1 MPLSAVIVDD
11 EQLAR
16 DELAYLL
23 KDVGDI
29 NVVAQ
34 GKNGVE
40 AVNLI
45 REHNPDLVFLDV
57 QMPGLDGFGVIK
69 KLLDRKVPLPKIV
82 FATAFDQY
90 AVKAFEVNA
99 VDYLLKPFDK
109 KRVVQSVQKA
119 RAKLESSA
127 TSSDKLETLVRM
139 LESQKPQTSKI
150 LIKAA
155 GRLFLVDQ
163 KDICYA
169 SIEDGVIS
177 VATSGPA
184 GMEGQSNCRTLE
196 ELLDSLDPNL
206 FWRAHRSY
214 LVNINRIK
222 EVVPWFKSSYQ
233 LRMDDK
239 KRVVQSV
246 QKARA
251 KLESSTTSSDKLETL
266 VRMLESQKPQTS
278 KILIKAAGRL
288 FLVDQKDICY
298 ASIED
303 GVISVATSGPAGMEG
318 QSNCRTLEELLDS
331 LDPNLFW
338 RAHRSYLVNINR
350 IKEVVPWFKSS
361 YQLRM
366 DDKKQTEIPVSRAQT
381 RRLRELFGL

>member
-1 MPLSAVIVDD
+1 MSLSAVIVDD

-23 KDVGDI
+23 KGVGDI
-29 NVVAQ
+29 DVIAQ

-69 KLLDRKVPLPKIV
+69 KLLDKKVPLPKIV

-109 KRVVQSVQKA
+109 KRVAQSVEKA
-119 RAKLESSA
+119 RAKIESTGGSTGKLES
-127 TSSDKLETLVRM
+127 LVRM
-139 LESQKPQTSKI
+139 LESQKPQSSKI
-150 LIKAA
+150 LLKSL

-169 SIEDGVIS
+169 SIEDGVIT
-177 VATSGPA
+177 VATSGQA

-196 ELLDSLDPNL
+196 ELLDSLD
-206 FWRAHRSY
+206 A
-214 LVNINRIK
+214 
-222 EVVPWFKSSYQ
+222 
-233 LRMDDK
+233 
-239 KRVVQSV
+239 
-246 QKARA
+246 
-251 KLESSTTSSDKLETL
+251 
-266 VRMLESQKPQTS
+266 
-278 KILIKAAGRL
+278 
-288 FLVDQKDICY
+288 
-298 ASIED
+298 
-303 GVISVATSGPAGMEG
+303 
-318 QSNCRTLEELLDS
+318 
-331 LDPNLFW
+331 NLFW

>member
-23 KDVGDI
+23 KNAGDV

-34 GKNGVE
+34 GKNGLE

-45 REHNPDLVFLDV
+45 KEHNPDLLFLDV

-69 KLLDRKVPLPKIV
+69 KLLDKKVQLPKIV

-99 VDYLLKPFDK
+99 VDYLLKPFDR
-109 KRVVQSVQKA
+109 KRVAQSLQKA
-119 RAKLESSA
+119 RAQQETDGLPADRIES
-127 TSSDKLETLVRM
+127 LVRM
-139 LESQKPQTSKI
+139 LESQKPQASKI
-150 LIKAA
+150 LLKSV
-155 GRLFLVDQ
+155 GRMLLVDQ

-177 VATSGPA
+177 VVTSGPA

-196 ELLDSLDPNL
+196 ELLDSLDPGF

-214 LVNINRIK
+214 LVNINRIR

-233 LRMDDK
+233 LRMDD
-239 KRVVQSV
+239 R
-246 QKARA
+246 
-251 KLESSTTSSDKLETL
+251 
-266 VRMLESQKPQTS
+266 
-278 KILIKAAGRL
+278 
-288 FLVDQKDICY
+288 
-298 ASIED
+298 
-303 GVISVATSGPAGMEG
+303 
-318 QSNCRTLEELLDS
+318 
-331 LDPNLFW
+331 
-338 RAHRSYLVNINR
+338 
-350 IKEVVPWFKSS
+350 
-361 YQLRM
+361 
-366 DDKKQTEIPVSRAQT
+366 KQTEIPVSRAQT
-381 RRLRELFGL
+381 KRLRQLFGL

>member
-1 MPLSAVIVDD
+1 MSISAVIVDD

-23 KDVGDI
+23 KEVGVDVI
-29 NVVAQ
+29 AQ

-45 REHNPDLVFLDV
+45 KDLSPDLVFLDV

-69 KLLDRKVPLPKIV
+69 KLLDRRVPMPQIV

-109 KRVVQSVQKA
+109 KRVAQAVEKA
-119 RAKLESSA
+119 RKKLEQQQ
-127 TSSDKLETLVRM
+127 R
-139 LESQKPQTSKI
+139 PQAAKVLLKS
-150 LIKAA
+150 A

-169 SIEDGVIS
+169 SIEDGIITV
-177 VATSGPA
+177 VATN
-184 GMEGQSNCRTLE
+184 MEGQSNCRTLE
-196 ELLDSLDPNL
+196 ELLDSLDPGV

-233 LRMDDK
+233 
-239 KRVVQSV
+239 
-246 QKARA
+246 
-251 KLESSTTSSDKLETL
+251 
-266 VRMLESQKPQTS
+266 
-278 KILIKAAGRL
+278 I
-288 FLVDQKDICY
+288 
-298 ASIED
+298 
-303 GVISVATSGPAGMEG
+303 
-318 QSNCRTLEELLDS
+318 
-331 LDPNLFW
+331 
-338 RAHRSYLVNINR
+338 
-350 IKEVVPWFKSS
+350 
-361 YQLRM
+361 RM
-366 DDKKQTEIPVSRAQT
+366 DDKKQAEIPVSRAQT
-381 RRLRELFGL
+381 K

>member
-1 MPLSAVIVDD
+1 MSLSAVIVDD

-23 KDVGDI
+23 KNVGDVD
-29 NVVAQ
+29 VVAQ

-45 REHNPDLVFLDV
+45 REHSPDLVFLDV

-69 KLLDRKVPLPKIV
+69 KLLDKKVPIPNIV

-109 KRVVQSVQKA
+109 KRVAQSVQKA
-119 RAKLESSA
+119 RAKMESSDA
-127 TSSDKLETLVRM
+127 SSEKLETLVRM
-139 LESQKPQTSKI
+139 LGAQKPQAMKV
-150 LIKAA
+150 LLKAA
-155 GRLFLVDQ
+155 GRLFLVNQ

-169 SIEDGVIS
+169 SIDDGIITV
-177 VATSGPA
+177 VTSGVN

-196 ELLDSLDPNL
+196 ELLESLD
-206 FWRAHRSY
+206 
-214 LVNINRIK
+214 
-222 EVVPWFKSSYQ
+222 E
-233 LRMDDK
+233 
-239 KRVVQSV
+239 
-246 QKARA
+246 
-251 KLESSTTSSDKLETL
+251 
-266 VRMLESQKPQTS
+266 
-278 KILIKAAGRL
+278 
-288 FLVDQKDICY
+288 
-298 ASIED
+298 
-303 GVISVATSGPAGMEG
+303 
-318 QSNCRTLEELLDS
+318 
-331 LDPNLFW
+331 NLFW

-366 DDKKQTEIPVSRAQT
+366 DDKKQTEVPVSRAQT
-381 RRLRELFGL
+381 KRLRELFGL